1 MTGSKLF
8 FDTPPVIYLIEEN
21 PHYLETVAL
30 FLAEA
35 VKNQAHLTTSVLT
48 MAEAS
53 VMPKRLD
60 KKDVVLK
67 IERTLKNLF
76 EVHPVTWQIAEISAT
91 LRAKYLSLRGMDSL
105 QIACAMASRCD
116 SFITNDK
123 RLKNIKEIRIQ
134 QITDLKL

>member
-53 VMPKRLD
+53 VMPKD
-60 KKDVVLK
+60 ST
-67 IERTLKNLF
+67 ERMWYSK
-76 EVHPVTWQIAEISAT
+76 S
-91 LRAKYLSLRGMDSL
+91 
-105 QIACAMASRCD
+105 
-116 SFITNDK
+116 
-123 RLKNIKEIRIQ
+123 KEH
-134 QITDLKL
+134 